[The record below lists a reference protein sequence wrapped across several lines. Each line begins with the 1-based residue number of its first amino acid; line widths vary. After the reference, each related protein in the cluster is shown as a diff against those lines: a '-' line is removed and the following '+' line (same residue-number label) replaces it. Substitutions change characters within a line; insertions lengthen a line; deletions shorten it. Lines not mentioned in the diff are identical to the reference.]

1 MIRAS
6 RERKVCKALCS
17 NEYQIRYGLLNWV
30 CYNVFSPTK
39 WVPGLRLVHQ
49 KFDDSMTT
57 KRLPGSSIWLPMKW
71 CNSRRTNPGWGI
83 QYFPYKIS
91 IWKWLMNFYV
101 EVTDPRHHRLMVCS
115 WFRPIYIYI
124 YITYIYIYYIYIY
137 ITYIYILHI
146 YIYIYT
152 YILHIYIYITYIYI
166 YIYIH
171 TYIFSYMSMYDT
183 CRWEC
188 QPRYGDPDRFKQLRL
203 VIKSH
208 WCQGSQF
215 ILCWHQILMIIQY
228 PCSWKMSAMRIIQ
241 TQPWIFYQDT
251 LSMSFPADK
260 TPGKSAK
267 GKKKAEL
274 SMEWFRATSTG
285 NHRFYP

>member
-57 KRLPGSSIWLPMKW
+57 KRLPGSSIWLPMNW

-115 WFRPIYIYI
+115 WFRPIYIY
-124 YITYIYIYYIYIY
+124 YIYIYYIYIYYIY

-146 YIYIYT
+146 YILHIYIHIYYISI
-152 YILHIYIYITYIYI
+152 YILHIYIHTYIYFFV
-166 YIYIH
+166 YVNVW
-171 TYIFSYMSMYDT
+171 YM
-183 CRWEC
+183 
-188 QPRYGDPDRFKQLRL
+188 
-203 VIKSH
+203 
-208 WCQGSQF
+208 
-215 ILCWHQILMIIQY
+215 
-228 PCSWKMSAMRIIQ
+228 
-241 TQPWIFYQDT
+241 
-251 LSMSFPADK
+251 
-260 TPGKSAK
+260 
-267 GKKKAEL
+267 
-274 SMEWFRATSTG
+274 
-285 NHRFYP
+285 